1 MKNIKIIKIIVRRI
15 LQKMLKYWTI
25 RRRNDH
31 PSNPATQRIIL
42 EIDWFLNLL
51 LIFFLQL
58 IIQRNLVVQKQHATF
73 KERWLL
79 WQIWLRK
86 MRWLHDF
93 VRRGKGVIIL
103 FLVLQN
109 AFLMANFCN
118 NFLVW
123 IGTIM
128 RNHYF
133 LTFPACF

>member
-1 MKNIKIIKIIVRRI
+1 MKIIVRGI
-15 LQKMLKYWTI
+15 LQKLLKYWTI
-25 RRRNDH
+25 RRRNDR
-31 PSNPATQRIIL
+31 PSNPATQRNIL

-79 WQIWLRK
+79 WQIWPRR

-93 VRRGKGVIIL
+93 VRRGEGVII

-109 AFLMANFCN
+109 ALLMANFCN

-128 RNHYF
+128 RNHYYDEYGV
-133 LTFPACF
+133 LYSPE

>member
-1 MKNIKIIKIIVRRI
+1 MDLFLSVH
-15 LQKMLKYWTI
+15 LQKQYISVNNFINKLT
-25 RRRNDH
+25 N
-31 PSNPATQRIIL
+31 
-42 EIDWFLNLL
+42 
-51 LIFFLQL
+51 
-58 IIQRNLVVQKQHATF
+58 TF
-73 KERWLL
+73 KWTLRSLLRSLVIKSLIDNIFVERLGFCLCAPIFLTYFWQSRWCV

-133 LTFPACF
+133 LTFPACL